1 MTAPCWHCP
10 NMRLGCHGTCDAY
23 KAYDA
28 QQQALRRKR
37 QEYREGREV
46 FWAGVRQSVE
56 QEWRTKTRRKP
67 RKRR

>member
-28 QQQALRRKR
+28 QQRALRKRR
-37 QEYREGREV
+37 QEYSEGYAV